1 MADILKDY
9 FSGKLKATV
18 HLLKLRKPE
27 NEYQIQA
34 LEFQNTVIETI
45 LSVTPEHHIQ
55 VLKMH
60 YQDNM
65 TWLETAQRIYIDART
80 ARQWRD
86 EFIEQV
92 GEYVTA

>member
-45 LSVTPEHHIQ
+45 LSVTP
-55 VLKMH
+55 
-60 YQDNM
+60 
-65 TWLETAQRIYIDART
+65 
-80 ARQWRD
+80 
-86 EFIEQV
+86 
-92 GEYVTA
+92 

>member
-1 MADILKDY
+1 MADILNDY
-9 FSGKLKATV
+9 FSGKSKATIN
-18 HLLKLRKPE
+18 LLKLRKPE

-45 LSVTPEHHIQ
+45 LNVTPEQHTQ
-55 VLKMH
+55 VLRMH
-60 YQDNM
+60 YQNNM
-65 TWLETAQRIYIDART
+65 TWLETAQSLYIDART
-80 ARQWRD
+80 ARAWRD